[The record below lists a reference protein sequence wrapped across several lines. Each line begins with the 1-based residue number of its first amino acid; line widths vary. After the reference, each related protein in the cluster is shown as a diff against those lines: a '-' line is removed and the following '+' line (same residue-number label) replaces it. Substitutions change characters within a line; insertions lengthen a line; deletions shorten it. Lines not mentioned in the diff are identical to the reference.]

1 MIRDPLK
8 PKDYFDARISFK
20 LECLAEDMEDLAA
33 PEHLD
38 LPARMKVAYGVVDQT
53 LSLLTIRYS
62 RGDEITGMCD
72 EVEQLLTYR
81 KRQKEFADALPDVE
95 QPDRVMWENLTQ
107 DSYEQY
113 MQWLAFAAG
122 VGMDQRYFQETLA
135 LMDNAGLDAL
145 FDRICV
151 QFGDINRP
159 VADTLLYKKHYAPL
173 LKVLDAEPAER
184 PALMKA
190 FLDNWYDNRKGLP
203 GYNLHLCSPDGYYGY
218 WCFEAALVVKLFDI
232 DDSTF
237 RDHRYYPAALVHG
250 D

>member
-8 PKDYFDARISFK
+8 PKAYFDARISFK
-20 LECLAEDMEDLAA
+20 LECLAEDMEDLAT

-38 LPARMKVAYGVVDQT
+38 LPARMKVAYGVVDQI
-53 LSLLTIRYS
+53 LSLLTLRYS
-62 RGDEITGMCD
+62 RGDAITGMRD

-81 KRQKEFADALPDVE
+81 KRQKEFADALPDAE

-113 MQWLAFAAG
+113 MQWLAFAVG
-122 VGMDQRYFQETLA
+122 VGMEQDYFQEALA

-151 QFGDINRP
+151 QLGDVNRP
-159 VADTLLYKKHYAPL
+159 VADRLLYKKHYAPL
-173 LKVLDAEPAER
+173 LKVLDAEPGQR

-190 FLDNWYDNRKGLP
+190 FLDNWYENRKDRP
-203 GYNLHLCSPDGYYGY
+203 GYDLHLRSPDGYYGY
-218 WCFEAALVVKLFDI
+218 WCYEAALVVKLFDI

>member
-8 PKDYFDARISFK
+8 PKTYFDERIAFK
-20 LECLAEDMEDLAA
+20 QECLEEDVGRLANLEKFK
-33 PEHLD
+33 PSV
-38 LPARMKVAYGVVDQT
+38 RMNLAIGIVDQT
-53 LSLLTIRYS
+53 LSLLILRYS
-62 RGDEITGMCD
+62 RGDAITEMRG
-72 EVEQLLTYR
+72 EVQQLLTYR
-81 KRQKEFADALPDVE
+81 KLQKEFADALPDVE
-95 QPDRVMWENLTQ
+95 QPDRVMWERVTQ
-107 DSYEQY
+107 GRYEVF
-113 MQWLAFAAG
+113 MNWLAFAVS
-122 VGMDQRYFQETLA
+122 VGMEQAYFQETLA

-151 QFGDINRP
+151 QLGDINRP

-203 GYNLHLCSPDGYYGY
+203 GYDLHLCSPDGYYGY

-232 DDSTF
+232 DDSSF